1 MKKLG
6 RWILLLV
13 VLELLLAF
21 WVGLRIRDRFEAPL
35 RIIGEARDAR
45 GAEIARCEPQL
56 RPTHSTS
63 A

>member
-6 RWILLLV
+6 RWILLLIL
-13 VLELLLAF
+13 LELLLAF

-35 RIIGEARDAR
+35 RIIGELRDER
-45 GAEIARCEPQL
+45 GATLAKLDLQL

>member
-13 VLELLLAF
+13 LIELLLAF

-35 RIIGEARDAR
+35 RIIGELRDEP
-45 GAEIARCEPQL
+45 GATLAELDLQL